1 MAFKSKVQPKFTLD
15 SPEALLHDLRA
26 KKIHGPLSHQAD
38 MWRRYTNDALDKP
51 DVALQLPTGSGKTLV
66 GLILAEWRRQK
77 FTEKVLYL
85 CPTNQLVNQVA
96 EQAEKKYGLKVSKF
110 TGQIKSYSLKDK
122 SDYEQCAT
130 IAISSYSALFNTNPY
145 FSDPDII
152 IFDDAHASENYIS
165 SLWSLEISKYDETT
179 KNLYKAF
186 ANVIKNE
193 IPIIKYNRMIDEENL
208 EDWVDKL
215 PTPSFVKLNKDIVSL
230 LNEYCTSGDLY
241 YKWQMIKENLHA
253 CHCYMGTNQ
262 ILIRPIIPPTLTHE
276 AFANAKQR
284 IYMSATLGNGGDLE
298 RLTGIKNIHRLPI
311 PQGWETQ
318 GIGRRFFLFPEI
330 SLENDALSNFLYQA
344 IKLTNRS
351 VILTKNDKTSEDFK
365 SLIQEKLKYKTF
377 NAQDIEI
384 SKEVFTK
391 EDNAVAIMANRYD
404 GIDFPEDEAR
414 LLIINDLPT
423 STNLQENFFVAG
435 VKANE
440 LLSERILTRV
450 IQAMGRCTRS
460 ATDYSAIIVLGEK
473 LVSYLLNP
481 QKRLLLHPELQAEL
495 DFGIDNSKEVT
506 ADGFLE
512 NFELF
517 IRQDEGWREADEGII
532 GSRDSFKQTIP
543 DYYQD
548 LNNSVKHEVEYQYK
562 MWQGDYSSAVE
573 CARNVLSEL
582 NHQNLKGYRA
592 LWNYLAGSA
601 AHLNNKDAKL
611 AKNFFENAI
620 KGAPAL
626 HWMVSLAQSTKCEI
640 SIIQESYINGII
652 ENFEKN
658 IMKKGFTSNK
668 KYDKEEKFILDNIML
683 DNASNFEE
691 AQKRLGEFIGFQ
703 SGNLETD
710 GAPDPWW
717 ILSNKHCIVFEDHT
731 EATSEYF
738 QAIKARQVSTHDN
751 WIRERLSVDK
761 DIEILKVLVTSTI
774 KAYDGALPHLKD
786 VYLWHPKDFRDW
798 TIKVLSELRK
808 LRNSHAGEGG
818 LFWIEEAKETFLGLR
833 LNPYALFEDIKKKNA
848 YDFFISNNK

>member
-51 DVALQLPTGSGKTLV
+51 DVAFQLPTGSGKTLV

-110 TGQIKSYSLKDK
+110 TGQIKSYSVKDK

-165 SLWSLEISKYDETT
+165 SLWSLEISKYDDTT

-215 PTPSFVKLNKDIVSL
+215 PTPSFVKLNKEIISL

-276 AFANAKQR
+276 AFSNAKQR

-330 SLENDALSNFLYQA
+330 SLENDALSNFLYHA

-435 VKANE
+435 IKANE

-548 LNNSVKHEVEYQYK
+548 LHNSVKHEVEYQYK

-573 CARNVLSEL
+573 CARNVLLEL

-611 AKNFFENAI
+611 AKDFFENAM

-626 HWMVSLAQSTKCEI
+626 HWMVSLAQSTKSEI

-683 DNASNFEE
+683 NDASNFEE

-703 SGNLETD
+703 SGNIEDD

-738 QAIKARQVSTHDN
+738 QTIKARQVTTHDN

-761 DIEILKVLVTSTI
+761 DIEILKVLVTPTI
-774 KAYDGALPHLKD
+774 KAKDGAIPHLKD
-786 VYLWHPKDFRDW
+786 VYLWSPKDFRAW

-818 LFWIEEAKETFLGLR
+818 LFWMEEAKETFLGLR